1 MPKAKLKYNHQG
13 PCNEGLVNVRFDN
26 LEHSYRA
33 LQIWHKNLNQED
45 IAHDP
50 HEPEKGDHVRGKPH
64 GQKLNKGI
72 PL

>member
-1 MPKAKLKYNHQG
+1 
-13 PCNEGLVNVRFDN
+13 VNVRFDS
-26 LEHSYRA
+26 LEKSYRA

-64 GQKLNKGI
+64 GQELNKGI